1 MPKASIWNVSLPSS
15 DQAHVLL
22 GQMSLPPTAG
32 FTQPAVVYSLGAP
45 LGEETILLSKWVV
58 VLVIAKCHSGPNSS
72 WSGGRGGIQRNNPEI
87 ITHFPLQ
94 LVTIQKAGGCFE
106 DQIHIISIPGR
117 IKSLII
123 LMPIIHKG
131 NFTKEYE
138 IFFLFIYLFSFY
150 LKVKETQID
159 LSSASSLVDAPKQLG
174 LDQIELGTW
183 NLIWVSY
190 VIGRNPGTSAI
201 TCCLPGCTVA
211 GWTKRE
217 GAGIRTR
224 HFV

>member
-1 MPKASIWNVSLPSS
+1 
-15 DQAHVLL
+15 
-22 GQMSLPPTAG
+22 MSLPPTAG

-58 VLVIAKCHSGPNSS
+58 FLVIAKCHSGPNSS

-138 IFFLFIYLFSFY
+138 FFSIYLFIFLLFESQRD
-150 LKVKETQID
+150 TD
-159 LSSASSLVDAPKQLG
+159 
-174 LDQIELGTW
+174 
-183 NLIWVSY
+183 
-190 VIGRNPGTSAI
+190 
-201 TCCLPGCTVA
+201 
-211 GWTKRE
+211 
-217 GAGIRTR
+217 
-224 HFV
+224 